1 MIKLFT
7 ILFAISLSL
16 SAQEDTISVY
26 FENDSYQ
33 LSQTEIKKIKPDT
46 SWVFVKLNG
55 YTDYLGTANHN
66 QILSEKRAQEVKR
79 FLINTI
85 DLKEQNI
92 QIIGKGELGKELN
105 SRLGVPQN
113 RRVDLIVT
121 KKISSPKPQEEK
133 LDTNSNPTLTARIE
147 ETEIGSNLILD
158 NFSFVGGQHVLVLES
173 HPTLD
178 SLILI
183 LNANPSLKIAIEGHV
198 CCVTHHPDGLDQQT
212 GKYNLSEAR
221 AKYIYDALIA
231 EGISPSRLS
240 YEGFARTKPIY
251 KYEENATQQ
260 QANRRVEIKII
271 DK

>member
-7 ILFAISLSL
+7 ILFAISFSL
-16 SAQEDTISVY
+16 SAQDEPVSVY
-26 FENDSYQ
+26 FENDSHQ
-33 LSQTEIKKIKPDT
+33 LTQTEIEKLNPDS
-46 SWVFVKLNG
+46 SWVFVKLIG

-66 QILSEKRAQEVKR
+66 LILSEKRAQEVEQ
-79 FLINTI
+79 FLLNAS

-92 QIIGKGELGKELN
+92 QIIGKGELGRELS
-105 SRLGVPQN
+105 SRVGVPKN
-113 RRVDLIVT
+113 RRVDLIIT
-121 KKISSPKPQEEK
+121 RQISSPKPQIEK
-133 LDTNSNPTLTARIE
+133 LDTSSNPTLVTKIK

-158 NFSFVGGQHVLVLES
+158 NFSFVGGQHILVQES
-173 HPTLD
+173 QPTLD

-183 LNANPSLKIAIEGHV
+183 LTNNTSLKIAIEGHI
-198 CCVTHHPDGLDQQT
+198 CCETQYPDGLDQQT

-221 AKYIYDALIA
+221 AKYIYDVLVE

-251 KYEENATQQ
+251 EYEINATQQ